1 MAICGKMKVFNDVRP
16 FDFTALESFPDSEA
30 SRTEAA
36 RIRCAVNVIQSELS
50 GGEWQRSFWNQGLR
64 LCPCQTRRPQG
75 IHYHDIPLEY
85 ERDWHVAAQSY
96 FVDSRRLIELE
107 LHRKPVPAYKPLR
120 EQVVNGLVARTY
132 RTSIQLMS
140 FPCNW
145 VFDTSETLMRIVAEL
160 YVVARWLM
168 ELGQDDD
175 FKKYAYFSA
184 GQDKLYAEHIRVA
197 LERKGLSPEAVQAK
211 VQSII
216 NSGVGRNPDLTGVQF
231 GHWAN
236 KDTRRMCADLG
247 CEDLYNLVIAPAS
260 WSMHGMYTSVL
271 KENLDTC
278 VEPLHGLHRLPVFG
292 RKPPISQ
299 LGVMNAVAIV
309 DDILRRWIVH
319 RGGSTPSARRMPG
332 YRFLKRIEL
341 PERRRKRPMHKVPVG
356 SSASSTT
363 DARQLLTAKTAY
375 LVEYVTQLLDAGVKD
390 IRVPSWMT
398 TGVDDSHIKALER
411 VCRDRAAVFV
421 LE

>member
-1 MAICGKMKVFNDVRP
+1 
-16 FDFTALESFPDSEA
+16 
-30 SRTEAA
+30 
-36 RIRCAVNVIQSELS
+36 
-50 GGEWQRSFWNQGLR
+50 
-64 LCPCQTRRPQG
+64 
-75 IHYHDIPLEY
+75 
-85 ERDWHVAAQSY
+85 
-96 FVDSRRLIELE
+96 
-107 LHRKPVPAYKPLR
+107 
-120 EQVVNGLVARTY
+120 
-132 RTSIQLMS
+132 
-140 FPCNW
+140 
-145 VFDTSETLMRIVAEL
+145 
-160 YVVARWLM
+160 M

-197 LERKGLSPEAVQAK
+197 LERKGLSPEVVQAK

-236 KDTRRMCADLG
+236 KDTRRMCVDLG

-309 DDILRRWIVH
+309 DDILRRWIAH
-319 RGGSTPSARRMPG
+319 RGGSAPSARRMPG
-332 YRFLKRIEL
+332 YRFLKRVEL

-375 LVEYVTQLLDAGVKD
+375 LAEYVTQLLDAGVKD

-398 TGVDDSHIKALER
+398 TGVDDGHIKALER
-411 VCRDRAAVFV
+411 VCGDRAAVFV